1 MDWNYDMDSC
11 PLDTK
16 VFLLSANDN
25 LLLPQREFVGTLTR
39 KGHSVTRGKCFSG
52 DPEYFYR
59 SKIVAWEKYNAEREE
74 KGCSIARYIQKSV

>member
-1 MDWNYDMDSC
+1 MDWIYDMDSC

-25 LLLPQREFVGTLTR
+25 LLLPQREFVGTLMC

-59 SKIVAWEKYNAEREE
+59 SKIVAWKKYNAEREE
-74 KGCSIARYIQKSV
+74 

>member
-25 LLLPQREFVGTLTR
+25 LLLPQREFVGTLMR

-59 SKIVAWEKYNAEREE
+59 SKIVAWKKYNTEREG
-74 KGCSIARYIQKSV
+74 KDTQ

>member
-25 LLLPQREFVGTLTR
+25 LLLPQREFVGTLMC
-39 KGHSVTRGKCFSG
+39 KGHSVTIGKCFSG

-59 SKIVAWEKYNAEREE
+59 SKIVAWKKYNAEREE
-74 KGCSIARYIQKSV
+74 

>member
-11 PLDTK
+11 PLDAK
-16 VFLLSANDN
+16 VFLLSANDS

-39 KGHSVTRGKCFSG
+39 NGYSVRRGECFSG

-59 SKIVAWEKYNAEREE
+59 SKIVAWKKYNAEREE
-74 KGCSIARYIQKSV
+74 